1 MADAREKKPKKP
13 KKPEIKYQAQ
23 IHKAYSELI
32 DEEDKAKALEVLE
45 ELKKNHPNIPLA
57 YQPSPLAEVLTKTN
71 REICKALF
79 VDSEESDAFS
89 FNKPRSKTV
98 EQTVRANLIAY
109 NNAKT
114 ALEEE
119 AFDDY
124 KYVYITIV
132 DALEV
137 YFSLAAESALREYFT
152 GYAEFADNYTKEE
165 EKKQA
170 EKSAKRLK
178 TEEEKKRAARAAK
191 REANSGE

>member
-1 MADAREKKPKKP
+1 MADAKEKKP
-13 KKPEIKYQAQ
+13 KKPEIKYQAK
-23 IHKAYSELI
+23 IHKDYSEFI
-32 DEEDKAKALEVLE
+32 DKESKAKALEVLE
-45 ELKKNHPNIPLA
+45 ELKKTHPNIPLA

-98 EQTVRANLIAY
+98 EQTVRANLTAY

-114 ALEEE
+114 ALDEE

-124 KYVYITIV
+124 KYVYQTIV

-137 YFSLAAESALREYFT
+137 YFSIAAESALREYFT

-170 EKSAKRLK
+170 ASAAKRLK
-178 TEEEKKRAARAAK
+178 TKEEKKQGKDAEK
-191 REANSGE
+191 

>member
-1 MADAREKKPKKP
+1 MAEAKEKKP
-13 KKPEIKYQAQ
+13 KKPEIKYQAK

-32 DEEDKAKALEVLE
+32 DKEAKAEAIEALEG
-45 ELKKNHPNIPLA
+45 LKKTYPNVQLA
-57 YQPSPLAEVLTKTN
+57 FQPSPLAQVLTKTN

-98 EQTVRANLIAY
+98 EQAVRANLTAY

-114 ALEEE
+114 ALDEE

-124 KYVYITIV
+124 KYVYKTIV
-132 DALEV
+132 DAYEV
-137 YFSLAAESALREYFT
+137 YFSIAAESALREYFT
-152 GYAEFADNYTKEE
+152 DYAEFADNYTKEE
-165 EKKQA
+165 EKRQA
-170 EKSAKRLK
+170 ERSAKKLK

>member
-1 MADAREKKPKKP
+1 MADTKEKKP
-13 KKPEIKYQAQ
+13 KKPEIKYQAK
-23 IHKAYSELI
+23 IHKEYSEFI
-32 DEEDKAKALEVLE
+32 DKDSKAKALEVLE
-45 ELKKNHPNIPLA
+45 ELKKTHPNISLA

-98 EQTVRANLIAY
+98 EQTVRANLTAY

-114 ALEEE
+114 ALDEE

-124 KYVYITIV
+124 KYVYQTIV

-137 YFSLAAESALREYFT
+137 YFSIAAESALREYFT

-170 EKSAKRLK
+170 ARVAKRK
-178 TEEEKKRAARAAK
+178 
-191 REANSGE
+191 ANSGE

>member
-1 MADAREKKPKKP
+1 MADTKEKKPNKP
-13 KKPEIKYQAQ
+13 SIKYQAK

-32 DEEDKAKALEVLE
+32 DKEAKDEANKALE
-45 ELKKNHPNIPLA
+45 ELKQSHPNLQLA
-57 YQPSPLAEVLTKTN
+57 FKPSPLAEVLTKTN

-79 VDSEESDAFS
+79 VDSEEPNAFS

-98 EQTVRANLIAY
+98 EQTVRANLTAY

-137 YFSLAAESALREYFT
+137 YFSIAAESALREYFT
-152 GYAEFADNYTKEE
+152 GYAEFADNFTKEEEKRQAERNAKKRKTEE

-170 EKSAKRLK
+170 ARVAKRK
-178 TEEEKKRAARAAK
+178 
-191 REANSGE
+191 ANSGE

>member
-1 MADAREKKPKKP
+1 M
-13 KKPEIKYQAQ
+13 
-23 IHKAYSELI
+23 
-32 DEEDKAKALEVLE
+32 
-45 ELKKNHPNIPLA
+45 
-57 YQPSPLAEVLTKTN
+57 AEVLTKTN
-71 REICKALF
+71 LDICKALF
-79 VDSEESDAFS
+79 VESEESGAFS

-124 KYVYITIV
+124 KYVYKTIV

-137 YFSLAAESALREYFT
+137 YFSIAAESALREYFT

-170 EKSAKRLK
+170 AKSAKRRK
-178 TEEEKKRAARAAK
+178 TEEEKKRGKDAEK
-191 REANSGE
+191 

>member
-1 MADAREKKPKKP
+1 MADAKEKKP
-13 KKPEIKYQAQ
+13 KKPEIKYQAK

-32 DEEDKAKALEVLE
+32 DKEAKEEANKALE
-45 ELKKNHPNIPLA
+45 ELKQSHPNLQLA
-57 YQPSPLAEVLTKTN
+57 FKPSPLAEVLTKTN

-98 EQTVRANLIAY
+98 EQTVRANLTAY

-124 KYVYITIV
+124 KYVYKTIV
-132 DALEV
+132 DAYEV
-137 YFSLAAESALREYFT
+137 YFSIAAESALREYFT
-152 GYAEFADNYTKEE
+152 GYAEFADNFTKEE
-165 EKKQA
+165 EKRQA
-170 EKSAKRLK
+170 ERSAKKLK
-178 TEEEKKRAARAAK
+178 TEEEKKRAARVAK
-191 REANSGE
+191 REANSGK

>member
-1 MADAREKKPKKP
+1 MADAKEKKP
-13 KKPEIKYQAQ
+13 KKPEIKYQAK

-32 DEEDKAKALEVLE
+32 DKEAKAEAIEALEG
-45 ELKKNHPNIPLA
+45 LKKTYPNVQLA
-57 YQPSPLAEVLTKTN
+57 FQPSPLAEVLTKTN

-79 VDSEESDAFS
+79 VDSEESGAFS

-137 YFSLAAESALREYFT
+137 YFSIAAESALREYFT

-165 EKKQA
+165 EKKQTA
-170 EKSAKRLK
+170 SAAKRLK
-178 TEEEKKRAARAAK
+178 TKEEKKQGKDAEK
-191 REANSGE
+191 

>member
-1 MADAREKKPKKP
+1 MAVAKDKKP
-13 KKPEIKYQAQ
+13 KKPEIKYQAT
-23 IHKAYSELI
+23 IHKKYAEFI
-32 DEEDKAKALEVLE
+32 DKEAKAEANKALEVL
-45 ELKKNHPNIPLA
+45 KKTHPNVQLA
-57 YQPSPLAEVLTKTN
+57 FKPSPLAEVLTKTN
-71 REICKALF
+71 LDICKALF
-79 VDSEESDAFS
+79 VDSEESGAFS

-137 YFSLAAESALREYFT
+137 YFSIAAESALREYFT

-170 EKSAKRLK
+170 EKSVKRRK
-178 TEEEKKRAARAAK
+178 TEEEKKQGKDAEK
-191 REANSGE
+191 

>member
-13 KKPEIKYQAQ
+13 VIKYQDK
-23 IHKAYSELI
+23 IHKAYSEFI
-32 DEEDKAKALEVLE
+32 DKEDKAKALRVLE
-45 ELKKNHPNIPLA
+45 ELKKNHPDIPLA
-57 YQPSPLAEVLTKTN
+57 YQPSPLAKVLTESN
-71 REICKALF
+71 LEICKALF
-79 VDSEESDAFS
+79 VDSEESKAFS

-124 KYVYITIV
+124 KYVYKTIV

-137 YFSLAAESALREYFT
+137 YFSIAAESALREYFT
-152 GYAEFADNYTKEE
+152 DYAEFADNYTKEE

-170 EKSAKRLK
+170 EKSVKRRK
-178 TEEEKKRAARAAK
+178 TEEEKKQGKDAEK
-191 REANSGE
+191 

>member
-1 MADAREKKPKKP
+1 MADAKEKKPKKP

-32 DEEDKAKALEVLE
+32 DEDAKAKAIEAIE
-45 ELKKNHPNIPLA
+45 GLKKTYPNVQLA
-57 YQPSPLAEVLTKTN
+57 FQPSPLAKVLTKTN

-124 KYVYITIV
+124 KYVYQTIV

-137 YFSLAAESALREYFT
+137 YFSIAAESALREYFT

-165 EKKQA
+165 GKKRA
-170 EKSAKRLK
+170 ASSAKRLK
-178 TEEEKKRAARAAK
+178 TVEEKKQGKDAEK
-191 REANSGE
+191 

>member
-1 MADAREKKPKKP
+1 MADAKVKKPKKP
-13 KKPEIKYQAQ
+13 VIKYQAK
-23 IHKAYSELI
+23 IHEEYSEFI
-32 DEEDKAKALEVLE
+32 DRDLKAKALEVLE

-79 VDSEESDAFS
+79 VDSEESKAFS

-98 EQTVRANLIAY
+98 EQTVRANLTAY

-119 AFDDY
+119 SFDDY
-124 KYVYITIV
+124 RYVYQTIV
-132 DALEV
+132 DAYEV
-137 YFSLAAESALREYFT
+137 YFSIAAESALREYFT

-170 EKSAKRLK
+170 ERVAKKRK
-178 TEEEKKRAARAAK
+178 TEEEKKQGKDAEK
-191 REANSGE
+191 

>member
-1 MADAREKKPKKP
+1 MADARKKKP
-13 KKPEIKYQAQ
+13 KKPEIKYQKK
-23 IHKAYSELI
+23 IHKEYSEFI
-32 DEEDKAKALEVLE
+32 DKEDKAKALEVLE
-45 ELKKNHPNIPLA
+45 ELKKNHPDIPLA
-57 YQPSPLAEVLTKTN
+57 YQPSPLAKVLTESN
-71 REICKALF
+71 LEICKALF
-79 VDSEESDAFS
+79 VDSEESGAFS

-137 YFSLAAESALREYFT
+137 YFSIAAESALREYFT
-152 GYAEFADNYTKEE
+152 GYAEFADNLTKEE
-165 EKKQA
+165 EQKQA
-170 EKSAKRLK
+170 KKMAKKHK
-178 TEEEKKRAARAAK
+178 TEEEKKRGKDAEK
-191 REANSGE
+191 

>member
-1 MADAREKKPKKP
+1 MADAKEKKPKKP

-32 DEEDKAKALEVLE
+32 DEDAKAKAIEALEG
-45 ELKKNHPNIPLA
+45 LKKTYPNVQLA
-57 YQPSPLAEVLTKTN
+57 FQPSPLAKVLTKTN

-124 KYVYITIV
+124 KYVYQTIV

-137 YFSLAAESALREYFT
+137 YFSIAAESALREYFT

-165 EKKQA
+165 GKKRA
-170 EKSAKRLK
+170 ASSAKRLK
-178 TEEEKKRAARAAK
+178 TVEEKKQGKDAEK
-191 REANSGE
+191 

>member
-1 MADAREKKPKKP
+1 MADARKKKP
-13 KKPEIKYQAQ
+13 KKPEIKYQAK
-23 IHKAYSELI
+23 IHKEYSELV
-32 DEEDKAKALEVLE
+32 DKEAKADAIKALEE
-45 ELKKNHPNIPLA
+45 FKQSHPNVQLA
-57 YQPSPLAEVLTKTN
+57 IKPSPLAEVLTKTN

-79 VDSEESDAFS
+79 VDSEESGVFS

-98 EQTVRANLIAY
+98 VQTVRANLTAY

-124 KYVYITIV
+124 KYVYQTIV

-137 YFSLAAESALREYFT
+137 YFSIAAESALREYFT

-165 EKKQA
+165 EKRQA
-170 EKSAKRLK
+170 EKSAKKLK
-178 TEEEKKRAARAAK
+178 TEEEKKQAARVAK
-191 REANSGE
+191 RKANSGE

>member
-1 MADAREKKPKKP
+1 MAEVKEKKP
-13 KKPEIKYQAQ
+13 KKPEIKYQDK

-32 DEEDKAKALEVLE
+32 DKEAKAEAIEALEC
-45 ELKKNHPNIPLA
+45 LKNTYPNVQLA
-57 YQPSPLAEVLTKTN
+57 FKPSPLAEVLTKTN

-114 ALEEE
+114 ALKEE

-124 KYVYITIV
+124 KYVYKTIV

-137 YFSLAAESALREYFT
+137 YFSIAAESALREYFT
-152 GYAEFADNYTKEE
+152 GYAEFADNLTKEEEQKQAERVAKKRKTEE

-170 EKSAKRLK
+170 ARVAKRK
-178 TEEEKKRAARAAK
+178 
-191 REANSGE
+191 ANSGE

>member
-1 MADAREKKPKKP
+1 MADVKVKKP
-13 KKPEIKYQAQ
+13 KKPEIKYQAK
-23 IHKAYSELI
+23 IHKAYSEFI
-32 DEEDKAKALEVLE
+32 DKKDKAKALEVLE
-45 ELKKNHPNIPLA
+45 ELKKNHPDIPLA
-57 YQPSPLAEVLTKTN
+57 YQPSPLAKVLTESN
-71 REICKALF
+71 LEICKALF
-79 VDSEESDAFS
+79 VDSEESKAFS

-124 KYVYITIV
+124 RYVYTTIV

-137 YFSLAAESALREYFT
+137 YFSIAAESALREYFT
-152 GYAEFADNYTKEE
+152 GYAEFADNFTKEEEKIQAKRMVKKHKTEE

-170 EKSAKRLK
+170 ARVAKRK
-178 TEEEKKRAARAAK
+178 
-191 REANSGE
+191 ANSGE